1 MFYAIL
7 KSISQNNSKV
17 IVELK
22 NDMELKGNL
31 VSVDTN
37 LNIVLSKP
45 NFEENDKMH
54 QFKYTYNTFIRGN
67 VIRYIHFDKKDIISI
82 YQMKKNEYRINRR
95 CLQKII

>member
-22 NDMELKGNL
+22 NDMKIKGNL

-37 LNIVLSKP
+37 LNLVLSKS
-45 NFEENDKMH
+45 NFEEDENIH
-54 QFKYTYNTFIRGN
+54 QFKNSHNTFIRGN
-67 VIRYIHFDKKDIISI
+67 VIRYIHFNKKEINTELIEEAC
-82 YQMKKNEYRINRR
+82 KKFNNEEENND
-95 CLQKII
+95 